1 MTAIRTARERA
12 REELTREIADA
23 GRRHLAE
30 HGAPGLSLR
39 AIARELGMVSSAI
52 HRYFPTKDDLLTRLI
67 VDGYNA
73 VGDAIERAE
82 ASVRRD
88 DYTGRWLASCW
99 ALRDWAGDNPHEYAL
114 IYGSPVPG
122 YAAPPDTIPP
132 AARGVAVVGAILC
145 EAHDAGVL
153 RPPPGYPMPPTEF
166 GSDAERLRP
175 ALGPLPDEVIA
186 RLVTAWTAV
195 FGWLSFARFGQFT
208 NSIENRDAA
217 FDHHLRSL
225 AAFMGLPVA
234 DPGARS

>member
-73 VGDAIERAE
+73 VGDAIERAD
-82 ASVRRD
+82 ADVPRD
-88 DYTGRWLASCW
+88 AYTDRWLASCH
-99 ALRDWAGDNPHEYAL
+99 ALRDWARDNPHEYAL

-122 YAAPPDTIPP
+122 YAAPSDTVLP
-132 AARGVAVVGAILC
+132 AARGAAVVGAVLRAAH
-145 EAHDAGVL
+145 EADAL
-153 RPPPGYPMPPTEF
+153 RPPPGYPAPPPEF
-166 GSDAERLRP
+166 AEDAERLRP
-175 ALGPLPDEVIA
+175 ALGPLPDETIA
-186 RLVTAWTAV
+186 RAVTAWTAV
-195 FGWLSFARFGQFT
+195 FGWLSFALFGQFA
-208 NSIENRDAA
+208 NGVEHQDAA
-217 FDHHLRSL
+217 FDHHLRTL
-225 AAFMGLPVA
+225 AAYLGLPPTGPTP
-234 DPGARS
+234 PG